1 MTKRSILQ
9 GFTVVRYLYW
19 NFFFFVV
26 QIKFLFSNTIL
37 KMKEISL
44 LMKYV
49 LISIFFC
56 VREDGL
62 ALQFI
67 FIQIKNPLLTTTL
80 TLAYSSTGHLRTHVL
95 KIPFG

>member
-1 MTKRSILQ
+1 
-9 GFTVVRYLYW
+9 
-19 NFFFFVV
+19 
-26 QIKFLFSNTIL
+26 
-37 KMKEISL
+37 
-44 LMKYV
+44 MKYV

-95 KIPFG
+95 KILFG